1 MRPACGGPATK
12 SSVGVPSTARIL
24 GEIMYAV
31 VEQGG
36 KQYRVSEGDT
46 IEVDR
51 LEADEGSEVELG
63 RVLLVGGDKVKV
75 GAPTVKGA
83 KVTAKIVSHH
93 LGDKVETFKYR
104 PRKRYRKLGGFRASL
119 TKLEITG
126 IKA

>member
-1 MRPACGGPATK
+1 
-12 SSVGVPSTARIL
+12 
-24 GEIMYAV
+24 MYAV

-46 IEVDR
+46 LKWIVLRPKQAPSRDGPSPPDR
-51 LEADEGSEVELG
+51 WRQSQ
-63 RVLLVGGDKVKV
+63 GGN
-75 GAPTVKGA
+75 TRCQGA
-83 KVTAKIVSHH
+83 KVTAKVIAHQ

-119 TKLEITG
+119 TQIEITG

>member
-1 MRPACGGPATK
+1 
-12 SSVGVPSTARIL
+12 
-24 GEIMYAV
+24 MYAV

>member
-1 MRPACGGPATK
+1 
-12 SSVGVPSTARIL
+12 
-24 GEIMYAV
+24 MYAV

-46 IEVDR
+46 IEIDR
-51 LEADEGSEVELG
+51 IEAEEGSELELG

-75 GAPTVKGA
+75 GAPAVKGA
-83 KVTAKIVSHH
+83 KVTAKVISHH

-119 TKLEITG
+119 TKIEITG

>member
-1 MRPACGGPATK
+1 
-12 SSVGVPSTARIL
+12 
-24 GEIMYAV
+24 MYAV

-46 IEVDR
+46 LEVDR
-51 LEADEGSEVELG
+51 LEAEAGSEVEMD
-63 RVLLVGGDKVKV
+63 RVLLIGGDKVKV
-75 GAPTVKGA
+75 GTPAVKGA
-83 KVTAKIVSHH
+83 KVTAKVIAHQ

-119 TKLEITG
+119 TQIEITG